1 MGVHSPEQG
10 YQDLHSMISG
20 LSIVSR
26 TLISTWNKEGRLEE
40 ESRRRWMAG
49 VGGGGCLIGAGLGW
63 TCQGKPRQTSCSQMC
78 VGPRNWRGLEVG
90 LRFESFRDP
99 KAAPHRSL
107 RHRRSGG
114 VTPSSLPVRSPPPW
128 LSKVFADVMGLRPSH
143 PPRLTNSE
151 SFLFL
156 SPILATASDSF
167 HSLRLL
173 RCSFPLRYKWK
184 LEERKCPRIILCFS
198 I

>member
-1 MGVHSPEQG
+1 
-10 YQDLHSMISG
+10 MISG

-49 VGGGGCLIGAGLGW
+49 VGGSECLIGAGLGW
-63 TCQGKPRQTSCSQMC
+63 TFQGKPRQTSCSQMC

-90 LRFESFRDP
+90 LRFESFRAP

-107 RHRRSGG
+107 RHRSSGG
-114 VTPSSLPVRSPPPW
+114 AIPSSLPVGVTGLCRFHGTEALPPPT
-128 LSKVFADVMGLRPSH
+128 P
-143 PPRLTNSE
+143 TNSE

-184 LEERKCPRIILCFS
+184 LEERKCPRII
-198 I
+198 